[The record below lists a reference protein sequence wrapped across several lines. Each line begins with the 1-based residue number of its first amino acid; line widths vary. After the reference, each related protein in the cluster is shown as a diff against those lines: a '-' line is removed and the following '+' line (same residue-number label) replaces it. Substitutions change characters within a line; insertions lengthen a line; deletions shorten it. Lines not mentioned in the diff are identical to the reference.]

1 VKQERDALKRG
12 RDGAKRG
19 RDTFDESLDEVR
31 ELMASADLEEDAE
44 DIESRGAALLGS
56 RRQVISL
63 VLAVVLMIVAI
74 YVVFPK
80 VVGVGDAVGELDSA
94 TWYWL
99 AVAIGFNVLRFL
111 AYSLLFRGVLSGE
124 GEDLVNRRLDLRAS
138 YQITMAGFAATIL
151 FSAAGAGGVA
161 VTYWA
166 LRKAGMERR
175 RAACRMVAFM
185 VLLYAVYLGSLV
197 LFGILL
203 RTEVLSGETPIAG
216 TIIPAAIAAG
226 VLVLLGLVALLPG
239 DFERRL
245 AAFRRRRR
253 LQALATGP
261 ATLAT
266 GVRTALAYIRHPAR
280 SASAVFGAVGWWAGN
295 IGILWASFHAFH
307 VSVPFGVVVQGYFLG
322 MVANLAPS
330 PAAGVGTVDAG
341 LIGAF
346 VLFGIP
352 AVTVFPAILVFRLIA
367 FWLPIPLGIWAF
379 IQLRHTVQRWSEE
392 TPSATIQSEVTAEA
406 T

>member
-1 VKQERDALKRG
+1 VTTEGDP
-12 RDGAKRG
+12 
-19 RDTFDESLDEVR
+19 FEESVEEVR
-31 ELMASADLEEDAE
+31 ELMASAELEGDAE
-44 DIESRGAALLGS
+44 DIEQRGAALLGN
-56 RRQVISL
+56 RRQVITL
-63 VLAVVLMIVAI
+63 IVAVVLMVIAI

-80 VVGVGDAVGELDSA
+80 VVGVGDAVGELGDA
-94 TWYWL
+94 TWYWVAI
-99 AVAIGFNVLRFL
+99 AVAFNLVRFV
-111 AYSLLFRGVLSGE
+111 AYSSLFRGVLSGE
-124 GEDLVNRRLDLRAS
+124 GDDKVNRRLDFNSS

-161 VTYWA
+161 LTYWA

-175 RAACRMVAFM
+175 RAASRMVAFM
-185 VLLYAVYLGSLV
+185 VLLYTVYLGTLL

-203 RTEVLSGETPIAG
+203 QTGVFSGERPLAG
-216 TIIPAAIAAG
+216 TTVPAAIAGG
-226 VLVLLGLVALLPG
+226 VLVLLGFVALLPG

-253 LQALATGP
+253 LRALATGP

-266 GVRTALAYIRHPAR
+266 GVRTALDYIRHPSR
-280 SASAVFGAVGWWAGN
+280 SASALVGAVGWWAGN

-367 FWLPIPLGIWAF
+367 FWLPIPLGILAYVR
-379 IQLRHTVQRWSEE
+379 LRRIVQRWSQEDGG
-392 TPSATIQSEVTAEA
+392 ATIQSEVTAKA

>member
-1 VKQERDALKRG
+1 VKRE
-12 RDGAKRG
+12 
-19 RDTFDESLDEVR
+19 RDTFDDSIDEVR
-31 ELMASADLEEDAE
+31 ELIASADLEEDAE
-44 DIESRGAALLGS
+44 DIESRGAALLGN
-56 RRQVISL
+56 RRQLVSL
-63 VLAVVLMIVAI
+63 VLAVVLMVVAI

-80 VVGVGDAVGELDSA
+80 LVGVGDALGKLGDA
-94 TWYWL
+94 HWYWL
-99 AVAIGFNVLRFL
+99 VLALTFNVVRFL
-111 AYSLLFRGVLSGE
+111 AYSALFRGVLSGE
-124 GEDLVNRRLDLRAS
+124 GRDEAETYGRLDLKAS

-161 VTYWA
+161 LTYWA

-185 VLLYAVYLGSLV
+185 VVLYAVYLMSLV
-197 LFGILL
+197 VFGVLL
-203 RTEVLSGETPIAG
+203 RTGVLSGEEPVAG
-216 TIIPAAIAAG
+216 TIVPAAVAAG
-226 VLVLLGLVALLPG
+226 VLAILGLVALVPG

-245 AAFRRRRR
+245 AALRRRRR

-266 GVRTALAYIRHPAR
+266 GVRTALDYIRHPAR
-280 SASAVFGAVGWWAGN
+280 SASAIVGAVGWWSGN
-295 IGILWASFHAFH
+295 IGILWASFHAFD

-352 AVTVFPAILVFRLIA
+352 AETVFPAILIFRLVA
-367 FWLPIPLGIWAF
+367 FWLPIPLGVWAYV
-379 IQLRHTVQRWSEE
+379 QLRHTVQRWSEE
-392 TPSATIQSEVTAEA
+392 DSGATIQSEVTARA

>member
-1 VKQERDALKRG
+1 MNEHDTRE
-12 RDGAKRG
+12 
-19 RDTFDESLDEVR
+19 RDTFDESVDEVR

-44 DIESRGAALLGS
+44 DIEQRGAALLQN
-56 RRQVISL
+56 RRQL
-63 VLAVVLMIVAI
+63 FTLALAVVLMVVAI

-80 VVGVGDAVGELDSA
+80 VVGVGDALGELGDA
-94 TWYWL
+94 TWYWI
-99 AVAIGFNVLRFL
+99 AVAVGFNVVRFL
-111 AYSLLFRGVLSGE
+111 SYALLFRGVLSGQH
-124 GEDLVNRRLDLRAS
+124 EDKVNRRLDLRAS

-161 VTYWA
+161 LTYWA

-185 VLLYAVYLGSLV
+185 VVLYAVYLLSLV
-197 LFGILL
+197 LFGVAL
-203 RTEVLSGETPIAG
+203 RTGVLSGDAPIAG
-216 TIIPAAIAAG
+216 TIIPGAIAFG

-245 AAFRRRRR
+245 AAFRRRQR
-253 LQALATGP
+253 LRALATGP

-266 GVRTALAYIRHPAR
+266 GVRTAIDYIRHPWR

-307 VSVPFGVVVQGYFLG
+307 VSVPFGIVVQGYFLG

-352 AVTVFPAILVFRLIA
+352 AETVFPAILVFRLIA
-367 FWLPIPLGIWAF
+367 FWLPIPLGIWAYV
-379 IQLRHTVQRWSEE
+379 QLRRTVQGWSEE
-392 TPSATIQSEVTAEA
+392 DGGATIQSEVTAKA

>member
-1 VKQERDALKRG
+1 MKTEH
-12 RDGAKRG
+12 
-19 RDTFDESLDEVR
+19 DTFDDSVEEVR
-31 ELMASADLEEDAE
+31 ELIASADLEHDAE
-44 DIESRGAALLGS
+44 GIDQRSAALLQN
-56 RRQVISL
+56 RRQLISL
-63 VLAVVLMIVAI
+63 ALAVVLMVVAI

-80 VVGVGDAVGELDSA
+80 LVGVSDAIGKLSDA
-94 TWYWL
+94 TWYWVVV
-99 AVAIGFNVLRFL
+99 AVAFNGVRFL
-111 AYSLLFRGVLSGE
+111 SYTSLFRGVLSGTQ
-124 GEDLVNRRLDLRAS
+124 EDTVNRRLDLRAS

-151 FSAAGAGGVA
+151 FSAGGAGGVA
-161 VTYWA
+161 LTYWA

-185 VLLYAVYLGSLV
+185 VVLYTVYLVALV
-197 LFGILL
+197 LFGTLL
-203 RTEVLSGETPIAG
+203 RVGVLSGEHPLAG
-216 TIIPAAIAAG
+216 TIVPGAVAAG
-226 VLVLLGLVALLPG
+226 ALLILGLVALLPG

-253 LQALATGP
+253 LQTLATGP

-266 GVRTALAYIRHPAR
+266 GVRTAIAYIRHPWR
-280 SASAVFGAVGWWAGN
+280 SANAIAGALGWWAGN
-295 IGILWASFHAFH
+295 IGILWASFHAFN

-352 AVTVFPAILVFRLIA
+352 AGTVFPAILVFRLIA
-367 FWLPIPLGIWAF
+367 FWLPIPAGAWAY
-379 IQLRHTVQRWSEE
+379 IQLRHTVHGWADEDER
-392 TPSATIQSEVTAEA
+392 ATIQSEVTA
-406 T
+406 